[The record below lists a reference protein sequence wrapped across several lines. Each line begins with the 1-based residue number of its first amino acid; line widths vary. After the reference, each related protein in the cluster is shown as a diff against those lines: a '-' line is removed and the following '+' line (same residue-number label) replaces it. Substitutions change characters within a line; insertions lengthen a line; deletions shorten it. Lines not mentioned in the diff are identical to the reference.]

1 MRERERVGNCTVVVT
16 GASGS
21 VYGMRLI
28 EQLVLAQHDVAVV
41 FTDAGREVTAFEL
54 GFTLPT
60 EDAKVAAV
68 ALATFLE
75 LPDSE
80 KIRVVYPD
88 DMFDAIASGSHR
100 NDAMIV
106 APCSMEFVASVANGI
121 ADDLPRRAA
130 DVMLKERRPLVLV
143 PRETP
148 LSLVHLRNLTAA
160 AEAGAIIVPA
170 MPAFY
175 SKPTSIDDLVGFVV
189 GKVLDVLDVEH
200 DLFKRWGNDR

>member
-1 MRERERVGNCTVVVT
+1 MGQCTVVVT

-21 VYGMRLI
+21 CYGMRVI
-28 EQLVLAQHDVAVV
+28 EQLVLAGHDVTVV

-54 GFTLPT
+54 GFELPLG
-60 EDAKVAAV
+60 DPAAAGA
-68 ALATFLE
+68 ALATYLE
-75 LPDSE
+75 LPSTQNL
-80 KIRVVYPD
+80 RVTYPEQR
-88 DMFDAIASGSHR
+88 FDAIASGSHR

-106 APCSMEFVASVANGI
+106 APCSMGFAAAVAQGL
-121 ADDLPRRAA
+121 ADTLPQRAA

-160 AEAGAIIVPA
+160 AEAGAIIAPA

-175 SKPTSIDDLVGFVV
+175 GKPESVDDLVNFVV
-189 GKVLDVLDVEH
+189 GKVLDVLDVDH
-200 DLFKRWGNDR
+200 DLLKRWGD

>member
-1 MRERERVGNCTVVVT
+1 MGNCVVAVT

-21 VYGMRLI
+21 CYGLRLI
-28 EQLVLAQHDVAVV
+28 EQLALAGHDVAVV
-41 FTDAGREVTAFEL
+41 FTEAGRKVAAFEL
-54 GFTLPT
+54 GLELPS
-60 EDAKVAAV
+60 EDSGASAG

-75 LPDSE
+75 LPSPDGL
-80 KIRVVYPD
+80 RVVD
-88 DMFDAIASGSHR
+88 SADLFDPIASGSHR
-100 NDAMIV
+100 VDAMIV
-106 APCSMEFVASVANGI
+106 APCSMGFVAAVAQGL
-121 ADDLPRRAA
+121 AADLPQRAA

-175 SKPTSIDDLVGFVV
+175 SRPESIDDLVNFVV
-189 GKVLDVLDVEH
+189 GKALDLLDVEH
-200 DLFKRWGNDR
+200 QLLKRWGDELASSDG